1 MAGRHYFVDVGGGCG
16 GGYRGQFL
24 VGHLGLDAGSQV
36 LADGG
41 SVGEYLEGVCSAC
54 DLPGYLGVVAKELA
68 EPVGDGSGGQARE
81 DGADGAVEVQ
91 EQVVGPGDDGVEV
104 AAGRGWGGHVG
115 NS

>member
-1 MAGRHYFVDVGGGCG
+1 MDVGGGCG

-24 VGHLGLDAGSQV
+24 VGHLGLDAGGQV

-41 SVGEYLEGVCSAC
+41 GVGEYLQGVCGAG
-54 DLPGYLGVVAKELA
+54 DLVGQLGVVAEELA
-68 EPVGDGSGGQARE
+68 EPVGDGDGGQARV

-91 EQVVGPGDDGVEV
+91 EQVAGPGDDGVEV
-104 AAGRGWGGHVG
+104 AAGRGGAGHAG